1 MEYKAYCVKCKIKI
15 VVDDPK
21 IEEIKVR
28 GAVKKAVKGTCHYC
42 GTKVCVF
49 IK

>member
-1 MEYKAYCVKCKIKI
+1 MEYKAYCVKCKKK
-15 VVDDPK
+15 VDVKDPK
-21 IEEIKVR
+21 VEEMTNKHGTR
-28 GAVKKAVKGTCHYC
+28 KAVKGICPEC